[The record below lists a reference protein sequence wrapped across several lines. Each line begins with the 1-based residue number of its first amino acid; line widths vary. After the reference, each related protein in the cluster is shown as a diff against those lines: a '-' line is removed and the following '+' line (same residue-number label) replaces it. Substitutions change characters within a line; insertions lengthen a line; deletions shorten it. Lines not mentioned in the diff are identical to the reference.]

1 MKDVIERMECSP
13 AERSAEA
20 SSRVRDAGGTKT
32 IRKPEKSLQDIMVP
46 DPVVNE
52 LMIRRI
58 MAALMSAE

>member
-1 MKDVIERMECSP
+1 MTDVVERMECSQ

-20 SSRVRDAGGTKT
+20 SSRVRDVGGAKVVQK
-32 IRKPEKSLQDIMVP
+32 REKSLPGRMAP